1 MYSTFDE
8 AWCLLQKAL
17 CFQKEP
23 STVLNSNIW
32 KMAGQVL
39 MDNPDCPVEVSR
51 AVHALMC
58 ISLVEAPV
66 GSPVSQA
73 NSRQARTA
81 QALQGVSLAAQK
93 SLAGMT
99 ASGQQLQ
106 QSTACDEQA
115 EAQRMQQEA
124 TQLPSTALA
133 TISSQCQS
141 PLLQAGGADHQVV
154 GAVMAPIVL
163 QLAES
168 NRTVRRA
175 NAWMSNAAHSM
186 DKSKSFQPLLAVAM
200 VTQSQQLYGL
210 ARYQAASATAR
221 LTSAPAAT
229 TENGLKVPVTSPIR
243 RKVAQDTRAEKRA
256 FQQTQNMQE
265 RVINMPGAAQPAAGP
280 SSNTGMQQTQGAADV
295 LRRNMSGGIAI
306 VYPGHSEEPYW
317 TEWMGK

>member
-1 MYSTFDE
+1 
-8 AWCLLQKAL
+8 
-17 CFQKEP
+17 
-23 STVLNSNIW
+23 
-32 KMAGQVL
+32 MAGQVL
-39 MDNPDCPVEVSR
+39 MDNPNCPVEVSR
-51 AVHALMC
+51 AVHALMS
-58 ISLVEAPV
+58 ISLPEVPV

-81 QALQGVSLAAQK
+81 QALQGVSLAAQE

-106 QSTACDEQA
+106 QSTAYDEQA

-124 TQLPSTALA
+124 TQLLSTALA

-154 GAVMAPIVL
+154 SAVMAPIVL

-186 DKSKSFQPLLAVAM
+186 DKSESYQALLAVAM

-210 ARYQAASATAR
+210 ARYQAASARAR
-221 LTSAPAAT
+221 LTSAPAAS

-243 RKVAQDTRAEKRA
+243 RKFA
-256 FQQTQNMQE
+256 
-265 RVINMPGAAQPAAGP
+265 
-280 SSNTGMQQTQGAADV
+280 
-295 LRRNMSGGIAI
+295 
-306 VYPGHSEEPYW
+306 
-317 TEWMGK
+317 